1 MTIIKPEKLKIGS
14 RIGVIAPSGAVDEV
28 KIFSAKK
35 YFEEKGFEIILG
47 KNLFKSDR
55 FLAGSDEERLEDLHW
70 AFEDKNIDAIL
81 CARGGYGAI
90 RLLDKIDYELVRR
103 NPKIFCGYSDV
114 TALSLMFLKKAGL
127 VSYSSPMFQ
136 SDFSGVEV
144 SELSEKS
151 FFKVLSG
158 ETETYSPTTTIK
170 SGHAEGILWGGNLA
184 TVVSLCGTDFIPDEK
199 FIFFAEDVAEPVYK
213 IDKMFRQLIRIEK
226 FRRNIAGLALGEFT
240 DISGGEKFLADT
252 FRELADE
259 LNVPTFSGFK
269 FSHAKDKQTVPI
281 GVGAVLDKDLRLQG
295 NFHGD

>member
-14 RIGVIAPSGAVDEV
+14 RIGVIAPSGAVDEA

-35 YFEEKGFEIILG
+35 YFEEKGFEIIFG

-70 AFEDKNIDAIL
+70 AFEDESIDAIL

-90 RLLDKIDYELVRR
+90 RLLDKIDYNLVRR
-103 NPKIFCGYSDV
+103 RAKIFCGYSDV
-114 TALSLMFLKKAGL
+114 TALSLMFLKKSGL

-136 SDFSGVEV
+136 SDFSAEKV

-158 ETETYSPTTTIK
+158 EKEVYAPTTVIK
-170 SGHAEGILWGGNLA
+170 NGSAEGILWGGNLS

-213 IDKMFRQLIRIEK
+213 IDKMFRQLARIEK
-226 FRRNIAGLALGEFT
+226 FRKNIAGIALGEFT
-240 DISGGEKFLADT
+240 DIGGDGKFLTETFGEIAD
-252 FRELADE
+252 L
-259 LNVPTFSGFK
+259 LNVPTLAGFK
-269 FSHAKDKQTVPI
+269 FSHAKDKQTVPV
-281 GVGAVLDKDLRLQG
+281 GVSAVLDKDLYPLTKSV
-295 NFHGD
+295 GD

>member
-1 MTIIKPEKLKIGS
+1 MTIVKPEKLKIGS
-14 RIGVIAPSGAVDEV
+14 KIGVIAPSGAVDEA

-35 YFEEKGFEIILG
+35 YFEEKGFEIIFG

-70 AFEDKNIDAIL
+70 AFEDENIDAIL

-90 RLLDKIDYELVRR
+90 RLLDKIDYKLIRQ

-114 TALSLMFLKKAGL
+114 TALSLMFLKKSGL
-127 VSYSSPMFQ
+127 MSYSSPMFQ
-136 SDFSGVEV
+136 SDFSGEKV
-144 SELSEKS
+144 SELSETS

-158 ETETYSPTTTIK
+158 GNEVYSPTTVIK
-170 SGHAEGILWGGNLA
+170 SGHAEGLLWGGNLS

-213 IDKMFRQLIRIEK
+213 IDKMLRQLARIEK
-226 FRRNIAGLALGEFT
+226 FRQNITGLALGEFT
-240 DISGGEKFLADT
+240 NIGRDEKFLVETFGEYAD
-252 FRELADE
+252 L
-259 LNVPTFSGFK
+259 LNVPVLSGFK

-281 GVGAVLDKDLRLQG
+281 GANAVLDDNLQL
-295 NFHGD
+295 FES